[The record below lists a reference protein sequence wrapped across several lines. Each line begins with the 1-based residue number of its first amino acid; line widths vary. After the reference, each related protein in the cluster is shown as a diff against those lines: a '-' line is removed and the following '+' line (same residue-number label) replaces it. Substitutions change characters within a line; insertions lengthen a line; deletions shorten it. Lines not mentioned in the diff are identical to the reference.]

1 MLSIAEIKVLMQDM
15 ESDRV
20 ERTISFKEDKLGPAA
35 CAFSNDFPNHKKP
48 GYILVGVNDDGT
60 VNGMTIGDEE
70 LQKIGNV
77 KSNGNVLPQ
86 PSLVVSPVF

>member
-35 CAFSNDFPNHKKP
+35 CAFSNDLPNHSKLWVISINL
-48 GYILVGVNDDGT
+48 ILASKRQLS
-60 VNGMTIGDEE
+60 I
-70 LQKIGNV
+70 
-77 KSNGNVLPQ
+77 
-86 PSLVVSPVF
+86 